1 LGAGTVVT
9 DSRVSNA
16 LVAGESRIE
25 HAVLDGAMIGAHA
38 AWHGHPDDASIG
50 DYCTVGNPQG

>member
-1 LGAGTVVT
+1 MVT

-16 LVAGESRIE
+16 LVAGDSRIE

-38 AWHGHPDDASIG
+38 VWHGTADDASIG